1 MSLAT
6 FSSGHNI
13 AKCYV
18 VCHATNP
25 ADSAG
30 FKSAVESAAEP
41 PTSPPESA
49 SGVESATGLVR
60 GGHST
65 GPPRSRSESAAD
77 FKVRL
82 ESAGVRSESAGVR
95 QNSFE
100 SIRNTFWRRSA
111 GVRSES
117 GGSAAESTP
126 RRQIR
131 ATQLSSLNNWFG
143 IDEIS
148 FYFIFYYFIF
158 QIQFIFKISKPFQ
171 YIVQKVGDLQFW
183 KHTRI

>member
-1 MSLAT
+1 M
-6 FSSGHNI
+6 
-13 AKCYV
+13 
-18 VCHATNP
+18 
-25 ADSAG
+25 
-30 FKSAVESAAEP
+30 ESAAEP

-95 QNSFE
+95 KNSFE
-100 SIRNTFWRRSA
+100 SIRNIFWRRSAGLRAESGGSA

-117 GGSAAESTP
+117 ARSPAARSPAAP
-126 RRQIR
+126 RSPRVR
-131 ATQLSSLNNWFG
+131 SCCAGDGELS
-143 IDEIS
+143 
-148 FYFIFYYFIF
+148 
-158 QIQFIFKISKPFQ
+158 KV
-171 YIVQKVGDLQFW
+171 VQPQCMA
-183 KHTRI
+183 

>member
-1 MSLAT
+1 MDSVGSRRLRADSERT
-6 FSSGHNI
+6 FKSSGLRRI
-13 AKCYV
+13 QV
-18 VCHATNP
+18 RGGVR
-25 ADSAG
+25 S
-30 FKSAVESAAEP
+30 EP

-49 SGVESATGLVR
+49 SGVESASGLVR

-82 ESAGVRSESAGVR
+82 ESAGVRWSPLGVR

-100 SIRNTFWRRSA
+100 SKRNTFWRSSA

-126 RRQIR
+126 RRIVP
-131 ATQLSSLNNWFG
+131 NNLFAA
-143 IDEIS
+143 D
-148 FYFIFYYFIF
+148 
-158 QIQFIFKISKPFQ
+158 
-171 YIVQKVGDLQFW
+171 YIYKLFLTV
-183 KHTRI
+183 TMTS

>member
-1 MSLAT
+1 MTNLAEGWK
-6 FSSGHNI
+6 SEVSGLCW
-13 AKCYV
+13 K
-18 VCHATNP
+18 P

-95 QNSFE
+95 KNSFE
-100 SIRNTFWRRSA
+100 SIRNIFWRRSAGLRAESGGSA

-117 GGSAAESTP
+117 ARSPAAPP
-126 RRQIR
+126 RSPLRD
-131 ATQLSSLNNWFG
+131 G
-143 IDEIS
+143 
-148 FYFIFYYFIF
+148 
-158 QIQFIFKISKPFQ
+158 
-171 YIVQKVGDLQFW
+171 
-183 KHTRI
+183 